1 MLGWLTQGRAL
12 ARYRLNRIIL
22 HCGSAFFHLS
32 QLHMGQRKG
41 VNTPGLEVPVR
52 LSPLLFTAVVRVSAV
67 FATAPPPPPKPP
79 PNFSVSASGSRR
91 ICETRQQGH
100 IGAKEC
106 RVFDPIYYLNV
117 YVV

>member
-52 LSPLLFTAVVRVSAV
+52 LSPLLFTAVVRAWFRLFLLLRRHRLRSL
-67 FATAPPPPPKPP
+67 
-79 PNFSVSASGSRR
+79 RR
-91 ICETRQQGH
+91 IFRFRLRLATDMRDETA
-100 IGAKEC
+100 GAYRGK
-106 RVFDPIYYLNV
+106 RLDWTT
-117 YVV
+117 

>member
-22 HCGSAFFHLS
+22 HCGSACFHLS

-52 LSPLLFTAVVRVSAV
+52 LSPLLFTAVVRAWFRLFLLLRRHRLRSLRRI
-67 FATAPPPPPKPP
+67 FPFPPPARDGYARRDSRGISGQKSVV
-79 PNFSVSASGSRR
+79 FS
-91 ICETRQQGH
+91 ILFIT
-100 IGAKEC
+100 
-106 RVFDPIYYLNV
+106 
-117 YVV
+117 